1 MTLNP
6 KLQLR
11 ITLLLCTLVLALPS
25 GAAARRHRHPHHA
38 SRRLISKIQ
47 KILRDPTIAQA
58 HWGISVVAADG
69 APIYALNDN
78 QLFEPASNAKLTTT
92 SAALALFP
100 KGTTWTTNAVTAGT
114 LDRAGVLHGDIDLL
128 GAGDPTLSGRAYPYG
143 GHTERPNPPLTALAG
158 IADQI
163 AAKGIKRIDGNIIG
177 DDTWFPWE
185 RYGSGWA
192 WDDLTWDY
200 GAPASALS
208 VNDNVVYL
216 NVGSGPQ
223 NCPSSQPQAQAQP
236 NTPPAAPPTGAAMSV
251 AWCPDV
257 PYYKVEN
264 SLVALPG
271 RQAAHMGLDR
281 ALGSNVVRLF
291 GTVNETGLHTA
302 LAIEDPADF
311 AARALRQMLLARG
324 ITVMGDAKADH
335 RLSVDTRDFRQE
347 VDEPLVLHPL
357 TLSTIEPPSSKMRVL
372 ATHVSPPFEQD
383 VAVTLKV
390 SQNLHAE
397 LYLRLLGR
405 LEAGDGSVAQG
416 ARVVHQFLLQ
426 AGVSPADFEFYDGS
440 GLSPQDLIA
449 PRAFTTLLVYAAH
462 QPWGGELRA
471 SLPIGGVDGTLN
483 DRFRQRPLRGKV
495 FAKTG
500 TLAGVHTLSGYLIAR
515 SGRTL
520 VFSILCNNHGPDH
533 GATVKAMD
541 QIVAAIHD
549 NE

>member
-1 MTLNP
+1 MTVNP
-6 KLQLR
+6 NLQLR
-11 ITLLLCTLVLALPS
+11 VALLLCASLLALPGS
-25 GAAARRHRHPHHA
+25 AAVRHHRRPHA
-38 SRRLISKIQ
+38 SRRLTSKIQ
-47 KILRDPTIAQA
+47 KILRDPTAAQA
-58 HWGISVVAADG
+58 HWGISVVSADG

-100 KGTTWTTNAVTAGT
+100 KGVTWTTNAVTAGT
-114 LDRAGVLHGDIDLL
+114 LDSTGVLHGDIDLL
-128 GAGDPTLSGRAYPYG
+128 GAGDPTLSGRTYPYD
-143 GHTERPNPPLTALAG
+143 GHTERPNPPLMALASM
-158 IADQI
+158 ADQI
-163 AAKGIKRIDGNIIG
+163 AARGIKRIDGDIIG
-177 DDTWFPWE
+177 DDTWIPWE

-200 GAPASALS
+200 GAPVSALT
-208 VNDNVVYL
+208 VNDNIVYL
-216 NVGSGPQ
+216 NVGTGPQ
-223 NCPSSQPQAQAQP
+223 DCPSSQSQTAPQP
-236 NTPPAAPPTGAAMSV
+236 GTPPPTAPATRAAMSV
-251 AWCPDV
+251 AWCPNV

-264 SLVALPG
+264 SLVVLPG
-271 RQAAHMGLDR
+271 RQAASMGLDR
-281 ALGSNVVRLF
+281 APGSDVVRLF

-302 LAIEDPADF
+302 LAIEDPAEF

-324 ITVMGDAKADH
+324 IAVTGEAKADH

-357 TLSTIEPPSSKMRVL
+357 TLSTIEPPSNGMRVL

-383 VAVTLKV
+383 VTVTLKV

-416 ARVVHQFLLQ
+416 ARVVHQFLLK
-426 AGVSPADFEFYDGS
+426 AGVNPADFEFYDGS

-471 SLPIGGVDGTLN
+471 SLPIGGIDGTLS
-483 DRFRQRPLRGKV
+483 DRFQHGPLRGKV

-500 TLAGVHTLSGYLIAR
+500 TLSGVHTLSGYLTTR
-515 SGRTL
+515 SGQTV
-520 VFSILCNNHGPDH
+520 VFSILCNDHGPDH
-533 GATVKAMD
+533 GASVKAMD
-541 QIVAAIHD
+541 QIVAAIQAA
-549 NE
+549 E